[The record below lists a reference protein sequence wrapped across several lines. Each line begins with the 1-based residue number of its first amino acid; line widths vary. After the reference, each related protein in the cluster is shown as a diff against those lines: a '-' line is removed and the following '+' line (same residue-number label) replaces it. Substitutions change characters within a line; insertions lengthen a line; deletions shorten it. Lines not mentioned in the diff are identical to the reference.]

1 MAYCTYSDVQLE
13 SGTSVGSLT
22 TANITSLIVRSD
34 EEITDILLRKGI
46 TAPASS
52 TQLKTASIYMT
63 IAKIKRRQAHELSR
77 PNSLGLTGISF
88 SVSPE
93 AEALEYEKKATAA
106 ILLYASINAQTADT
120 TLARV
125 TRCDAVMDD
134 FKLDQATDPV
144 FFTVVE
150 DE

>member
-1 MAYCTYSDVQLE
+1 MAYCTYTDVQLE

-22 TANITSLIVRSD
+22 TANITSLIARSD

-63 IAKIKRRQAHELSR
+63 IAKIKRRQSHELSR
-77 PNSLGLTGISF
+77 PNSLSLPGISF
-88 SVSPE
+88 GTSPE
-93 AEALEYEKKATAA
+93 AEALEYEKKANVA
-106 ILLYASINAQTADT
+106 IALYVSINATSISTD
-120 TLARV
+120 LSDV
-125 TRCDAVMDD
+125 KRCDTVMDD
-134 FKLDQATDPV
+134 FKLDQTDDQV
-144 FFTVVE
+144 FFSIVE